1 MGAARR
7 GCAAGISSPHLHLKE
22 YVAIL
27 AIEMQNAAEI
37 PVDPEAAHAVVTK
50 AVRRVAEA
58 VGVSQ
63 KELAQILG
71 VSEATVS
78 RFASGKVIDLT
89 KKEGELALLFVR
101 MFRSLDALVG
111 SEAKAR
117 LWFHAHNDHLGGVPA
132 ERVRTVEGLVHVA
145 EYLDAMRGQL

>member
-1 MGAARR
+1 MSAPAVETSSDAR
-7 GCAAGISSPHLHLKE
+7 
-22 YVAIL
+22 
-27 AIEMQNAAEI
+27 N
-37 PVDPEAAHAVVTK
+37 AVVTK

-58 VGVSQ
+58 LGVSQ
-63 KELAQILG
+63 KDLARILG

-78 RFASGKVIDLT
+78 RFATGNPIDVER
-89 KKEGELALLFVR
+89 KEGELALLFVR

-117 LWFHAHNDHLGGVPA
+117 EWFHAKNSHLGGVPA
-132 ERVRTVEGLVHVA
+132 ERVRKVEGLVHVT

>member
-1 MGAARR
+1 MQSAALE
-7 GCAAGISSPHLHLKE
+7 APHPD
-22 YVAIL
+22 A
-27 AIEMQNAAEI
+27 N
-37 PVDPEAAHAVVTK
+37 AVVTK

-58 VGVSQ
+58 LDVSQ
-63 KELAQILG
+63 KELSSILG

-78 RFASGKVIDLT
+78 RFASGKLLHVDR
-89 KKEGELALLFVR
+89 KEGELALLFVR
-101 MFRSLDALVG
+101 VFRSLDALVG

-117 LWFHAHNDHLGGVPA
+117 AWFHATNDHLGGVPA